1 MKPFIS
7 IAIDG
12 GAGSGKSTT
21 AHHISSKFNFLNV
34 DTGSHY
40 RSITAYLIKHN
51 ISEIFASKP
60 ENLNKIILSSKII
73 NNRSQIQ
80 INGSSFSHSE
90 LRSKEINLNVSKYSS
105 IAAIRSTLFD
115 YQKSQCELARQNNF
129 TGIVME
135 GRDIGTI
142 ILPDADLKLFLFAN
156 ENVRNQRRRE
166 DGESDLIEK
175 RDLLDSTRT
184 IAPLSEAEN
193 CVKIDTSKLTPSEVV
208 TRISK
213 LIDLL

>member
-1 MKPFIS
+1 
-7 IAIDG
+7 
-12 GAGSGKSTT
+12 
-21 AHHISSKFNFLNV
+21 
-34 DTGSHY
+34 
-40 RSITAYLIKHN
+40 
-51 ISEIFASKP
+51 
-60 ENLNKIILSSKII
+60 
-73 NNRSQIQ
+73 
-80 INGSSFSHSE
+80 
-90 LRSKEINLNVSKYSS
+90 
-105 IAAIRSTLFD
+105 
-115 YQKSQCELARQNNF
+115 
-129 TGIVME
+129 ME

-175 RDLLDSTRT
+175 RDLMDSTRT